1 MTLPKVTKEQVDKA
15 VDDARKRGPMSKE
28 EREEQL
34 INFVWGNDLEGEER
48 TLDDV
53 RKSLG
58 R

>member
-1 MTLPKVTKEQVDKA
+1 MTLPPVTKEQVAKA
-15 VDDARKRGPMSKE
+15 WDDARKRGPMSKE

-34 INFVWGNDLEGEER
+34 ISFVWGNDLEGEER

-53 RKSLG
+53 RRSLG